1 MAYHF
6 IAIANYYT
14 GGFRIG
20 WHYASNDNLDK
31 AVIQD
36 FLSES
41 NKRFSNSEYGVHK
54 LLTNSI
60 SWDSVVEKDSF
71 FKDVIVI
78 EEKEAFFD
86 MLESDKKIDVMD
98 IAKFFLSFG
107 SLTNLKLQKLIYFS
121 YATHLVRTGKKL
133 FDEPIV
139 AFKYGPVVK
148 DVYHI
153 YKDFGRES
161 INIEDD
167 GPKFHISEFS
177 IPVSLAKIA
186 LNESSSEI
194 LLTLTEVIESY
205 WDKTASKLVNIS
217 HVAGGPWD
225 HAYKDGKHDVIITD
239 ELIKKYHYKEK
250 TQVC

>member
-1 MAYHF
+1 M
-6 IAIANYYT
+6 
-14 GGFRIG
+14 
-20 WHYASNDNLDK
+20 
-31 AVIQD
+31 
-36 FLSES
+36 
-41 NKRFSNSEYGVHK
+41 
-54 LLTNSI
+54 
-60 SWDSVVEKDSF
+60 
-71 FKDVIVI
+71 
-78 EEKEAFFD
+78 
-86 MLESDKKIDVMD
+86 
-98 IAKFFLSFG
+98 
-107 SLTNLKLQKLIYFS
+107 
-121 YATHLVRTGKKL
+121 

-239 ELIKKYHYKEK
+239 ELIKSTTIKK